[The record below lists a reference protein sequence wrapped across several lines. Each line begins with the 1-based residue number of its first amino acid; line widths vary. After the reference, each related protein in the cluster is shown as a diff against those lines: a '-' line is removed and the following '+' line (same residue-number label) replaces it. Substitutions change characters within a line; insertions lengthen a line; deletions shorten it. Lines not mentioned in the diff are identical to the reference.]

1 MSEKLVDKIGKY
13 RQISLTWDVHRITQ
27 RVQMKTK
34 NMLVKE
40 F

>member
-1 MSEKLVDKIGKY
+1 MT
-13 RQISLTWDVHRITQ
+13 LTWDSNRIMQ

-40 F
+40 SSSRYTY